1 MAYSHKAGT
10 DGTVTVP
17 DGKKV
22 LFYAAA
28 SESGGTI
35 TITQAGESAQEAI
48 PVPAGGSFDFSFAPL
63 LNVQKALLEEGSTLV
78 FADTNEYIVVF
89 A

>member
-35 TITQAGESAQEAI
+35 TITQAG
-48 PVPAGGSFDFSFAPL
+48 PAVSL
-63 LNVQKALLEEGSTLV
+63 
-78 FADTNEYIVVF
+78 
-89 A
+89 